1 MSEEN
6 KEQVLL
12 DKVVGAAKEA
22 TNKEIDLRK
31 GEFDSG
37 IKGVQA
43 GFDEVKATLKST
55 DDKIVALDDKI
66 KALAKQPVSIA
77 AMGLSPK
84 DQKSAQLIS
93 LGKMLGG
100 ICLPRGPEGEVKEL
114 LEESRKQAK
123 AMNTGSGVD
132 GGYYIPI
139 ETAAEFIAM
148 LYDQFDIASMG
159 ITTYNPT
166 SPFFEIRKGTSGT
179 TVGWVGEAE
188 ETPVGA
194 PKLGMLTMR
203 PKLLAG
209 RIIAS
214 RRMAE
219 TGSAAFAQYLV
230 TELMGAMSEALTS
243 AAFNGG
249 GTDHVPLGLLKQ
261 VPAIDTIAVGN
272 DGDDPNGTFLQ
283 KMVGVVEDA
292 KALRSNGRGGFVGH
306 PAIIRQI
313 KKWNAKQYSGD
324 TQGMPIFDPFMSNT
338 ALAAR
343 IGHDIAG
350 TTMLSATKAKGSA
363 TKLGDL
369 IFGNWADFILCKWG
383 SMMIETTREGGTAWA
398 NHEMQIKVTT
408 ETDFAI
414 KRKES
419 FVIAPYAISAN
430 Q

>member
-1 MSEEN
+1 MAEEN
-6 KEQVLL
+6 KEQELL
-12 DKVVGAAKEA
+12 TKVQDAAKAA
-22 TNKEIDLRK
+22 TIKEIDARK
-31 GEFDSG
+31 GEFDTGLKG
-37 IKGVQA
+37 IQA
-43 GFDEVKATLKST
+43 GFEEVKTSVKSVE
-55 DDKIVALDDKI
+55 DKIVALDDKV
-66 KALAKQPVSIA
+66 KAVSKHTVSIE
-77 AMGLSPK
+77 AMGLSDK
-84 DQKSAQLIS
+84 DKKAAKLLS
-93 LGKMLGG
+93 LGEMIGG
-100 ICLPRGPEGEVKEL
+100 ICRPNGPEGHVKEL
-114 LEESRKQAK
+114 LDESRKQAK

-132 GGYYIPI
+132 GGYYIPV

-188 ETPVGA
+188 ETPVGQ

-219 TGSAAFAQYLV
+219 SGSAAFAQYLV
-230 TELMGAMSEALTS
+230 SELMGAMSEALTS

-249 GTDHVPLGLLKQ
+249 GTDYTPLGILKQ
-261 VPAIDTIAVGN
+261 VPAIDTVAPGT
-272 DGDDPNGTFLQ
+272 DGDDPTGTFLQ
-283 KMVGVVEDA
+283 KLVGKVEDA
-292 KALRSNGRGGFVGH
+292 KALRTNGRGGFVAH
-306 PAIIRQI
+306 PAVIRQI
-313 KKWNAKQYSGD
+313 KKWNAPQFSGD
-324 TQGMPIFDPFMSNT
+324 TKGMPLFDPFMSNQK
-338 ALAAR
+338 LADR

-350 TTMLSATKAKGSA
+350 TTLLSAAKTKGSGTA
-363 TKLGDL
+363 LGDL

-419 FVIAPYAISAN
+419 FIIAPYAKSAN
-430 Q
+430 S